1 MKSTIAKASTLLLAL
16 GLSSVLYANEGQTNS
31 TQAPTAPQ
39 TLPATAISDSDLEK
53 FAAVQGD
60 LESIRQEYSV
70 KLENTN
76 DPEQAA
82 ALQQEAAQTMVQA
95 VQSTGLKVDT
105 YTQIAQT
112 VNSDP
117 ALRVR
122 VMKMMD

>member
-39 TLPATAISDSDLEK
+39 TLPATAISDSNLEK

-117 ALRVR
+117 ALRAR
-122 VMKMMD
+122 VMKMMN